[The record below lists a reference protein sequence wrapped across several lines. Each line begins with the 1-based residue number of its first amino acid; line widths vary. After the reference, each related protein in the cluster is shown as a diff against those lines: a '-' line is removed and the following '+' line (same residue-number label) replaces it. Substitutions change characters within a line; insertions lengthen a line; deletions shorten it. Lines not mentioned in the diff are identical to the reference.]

1 MAINGF
7 DVLLLVNTGSD
18 AAPTWTAVGSQRNV
32 TFEETTASIDAS
44 SKDQREKRVLPGRYA
59 ATVSLDAL
67 YVPDDSAFLAL
78 QTANRAGELIKIRR
92 ERADTAEEEATALIT
107 SMTDEHPDQDA
118 STISVDLEIDGA
130 WSAVSS

>member
-78 QTANRAGELIKIRR
+78 QTANRAGELIKVRR

>member
-92 ERADTAEEEATALIT
+92 ERADVAEEEANALIT

>member
-32 TFEETTASIDAS
+32 SFEETTASIDAS

-67 YVPDDSAFLAL
+67 YVPDDAAFLAL
-78 QTANRAGELIKIRR
+78 QAANRAGELIKIRR